1 MTVDA
6 DEVMAGYQYV
16 WLFWSLAFLAVF
28 AAIYVF
34 ARRQRRQMLL
44 VGAATAPFGLTEP
57 LFVPEYWAPPSL
69 FDLAARTGFDL
80 ESIIFT
86 FSVGGIAAVLFNLV
100 TSRESRAA
108 RIAAMHAYRS
118 YHALAL
124 ATPAVVF
131 LALVPLG
138 WNPIYPALIAMAAGA
153 TATQLCRPD
162 LLAKT
167 LLGGLL
173 FLVFYSVFLFGV
185 RVTAPGY
192 IEGVWNLP
200 ALSGVMIAGIPLEE
214 FLFGMA
220 FGLYWAGIYEHLAAS
235 KTVPIASEQRN
246 APAGER

>member
-1 MTVDA
+1 ML
-6 DEVMAGYQYV
+6 GYQYV
-16 WLFWSLAFLAVF
+16 WLLWSLALLAAF
-28 AAIYVF
+28 ATIYTV

-57 LFVPEYWAPPSL
+57 LFVPEYWSPPSL
-69 FDLAARTGFDL
+69 FDLAERTGFDL

-86 FSVGGIAAVLFNLV
+86 FSIGGIAAVLFNLI
-100 TSRESRAA
+100 TSREPRPA

-124 ATPAVVF
+124 ATPAAVF

-153 TATQLCRPD
+153 AATLLCRPD

-173 FLVFYSVFLFGV
+173 FLGFYAVFMFGL

-192 IEGVWNLP
+192 IEAIWNLP
-200 ALSGVMIAGIPLEE
+200 ALSGVLVTGIPLEE
-214 FLFGMA
+214 LLFGTA
-220 FGLYWAGIYEHLAAS
+220 FGLYWAGIYEHLAGARI
-235 KTVPIASEQRN
+235 VPIA
-246 APAGER
+246 AVGES